1 MCDDILCQI
10 QARIKREL
18 ALRDQS
24 QASPLPFSAAHDL
37 HQTEKQQII
46 VPDFAWFIPNM
57 LAALAYPRS
66 ADVFPVLRDI
76 GISALLNL
84 SEASLPAN
92 SLEKVGLRAEHI
104 PIVGFIAPGVRQIK
118 QALTMIDACL
128 EHCVPVGVVGI
139 VHAGVILACYL
150 VERGM
155 SAHTA
160 IGIIRQWRSS
170 SLAYAMQETA
180 VLRYEAALT

>member
-10 QARIKREL
+10 QAQIKREI

-37 HQTEKQQII
+37 HQSEKQQII

-84 SEASLPAN
+84 SEAPLPAN
-92 SLEKVGLRAEHI
+92 SLEKVGLRTEHI

-128 EHCVPVGVVGI
+128 EHSMPVGVVGI

-150 VERGM
+150 VERGT

-170 SLAYAMQETA
+170 SLAYAMQEAA